1 MIYNT
6 PLIYK
11 SFPLDKKKTYVKAI
25 SNARSFIQINI
36 TPPPNVKEMSPQK
49 SSTETHTLYTSSP
62 QTAHAVSAKLPRPSS
77 RSYIIRIPTAP
88 RQISSAHQKI
98 PAHPCPEFTRPL
110 SLSLSSSDI
119 PRTRFSGSP
128 TRELL
133 APPIEA
139 ILWRSSGGSV
149 ITRRVTPIRPNSP
162 DN

>member
-110 SLSLSSSDI
+110 SLSLS
-119 PRTRFSGSP
+119 R
-128 TRELL
+128 
-133 APPIEA
+133 PPIFPGRAFPALPLENFW
-139 ILWRSSGGSV
+139 LLRSKLYCGAVAAAAS
-149 ITRRVTPIRPNSP
+149 
-162 DN
+162 